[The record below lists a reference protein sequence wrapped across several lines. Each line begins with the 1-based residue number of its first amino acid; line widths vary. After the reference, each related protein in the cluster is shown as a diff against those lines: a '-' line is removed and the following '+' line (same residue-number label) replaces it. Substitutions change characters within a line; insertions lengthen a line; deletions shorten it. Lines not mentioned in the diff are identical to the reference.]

1 MERNNRI
8 SLAKMNYSNNG
19 NPTKL
24 AEMIERLINDPEIL
38 KKAEEI
44 YRECGV
50 LRMNECYLIECA

>member
-19 NPTKL
+19 TPAKL

-50 LRMNECYLIECA
+50 LKNECYLIECA